1 MLMPL
6 IRFLTV
12 ALAVFLPF
20 LEEAQAGVTIHYEG
34 RAESAAAV
42 DGALRMLTSRAH
54 ALGWKVDDAFFG
66 SLPELALEHC
76 AEAKISVYC
85 SVYISLIKK
94 HKI

>member
-54 ALGWKVDDAFFG
+54 ALGWKVDDASAEDVSLTIMVVGTTPGDERDFG
-66 SLPELALEHC
+66 VEGSG
-76 AEAKISVYC
+76 
-85 SVYISLIKK
+85 
-94 HKI
+94 